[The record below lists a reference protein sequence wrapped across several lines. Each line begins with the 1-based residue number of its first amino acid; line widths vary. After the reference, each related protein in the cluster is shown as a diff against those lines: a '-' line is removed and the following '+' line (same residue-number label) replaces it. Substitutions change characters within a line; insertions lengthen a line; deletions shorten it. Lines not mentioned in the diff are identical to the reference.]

1 MAVTPAHPND
11 VLVTFEYAP
20 NGLDWAR
27 LRDVRL
33 LRWVVDESGPLDAPR
48 PIVSGM
54 LPPLAVNTD
63 PVRSPQ
69 WAVFYNPMV
78 GIPNEW
84 RGNLSDFLTWLATN
98 AGAHR
103 QLEKQMSGEGGL
115 LLRGLPWG
123 ADACSITI

>member
-33 LRWVVDESGPLDAPR
+33 LRWVVDESGPLER
-48 PIVSGM
+48 
-54 LPPLAVNTD
+54 
-63 PVRSPQ
+63 
-69 WAVFYNPMV
+69 
-78 GIPNEW
+78 

-115 LLRGLPWG
+115 FLRGLPWG